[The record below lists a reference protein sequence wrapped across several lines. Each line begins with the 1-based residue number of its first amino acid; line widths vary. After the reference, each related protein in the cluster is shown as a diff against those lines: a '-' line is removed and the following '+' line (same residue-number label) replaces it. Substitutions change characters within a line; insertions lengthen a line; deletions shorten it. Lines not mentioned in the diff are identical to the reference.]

1 MSTEIRHFEKVGKKF
16 CEKIL
21 TKNTILSKG
30 NISYLHLKVT
40 REIKRLKME
49 ESPPQNTNSEITNN
63 TQSKKDCP
71 FCHSQNIGQTLLEH
85 TLNCA
90 EYEKVLDE
98 TTCPL
103 CHIEVD
109 GSMTF
114 HIVEHIKKKDATCT
128 ISNSGN

>member
-1 MSTEIRHFEKVGKKF
+1 M
-16 CEKIL
+16 
-21 TKNTILSKG
+21 
-30 NISYLHLKVT
+30 HLIIT
-40 REIKRLKME
+40 REINRPKME
-49 ESPPQNTNSEITNN
+49 ESSPQNTNFEITDK
-63 TQSKKDCP
+63 TMVPLEAAQSKNGCP
-71 FCHSQNIGQTLLEH
+71 FCHSQNIDQTLLEH

-114 HIVEHIKKKDATCT
+114 HLFEHIKKKEATCNT
-128 ISNSGN
+128 ISNAGN

>member
-1 MSTEIRHFEKVGKKF
+1 
-16 CEKIL
+16 
-21 TKNTILSKG
+21 
-30 NISYLHLKVT
+30 
-40 REIKRLKME
+40 ME
-49 ESPPQNTNSEITNN
+49 ESPPQNTNFEITDK
-63 TQSKKDCP
+63 TMVPLEAAQSKNGCP
-71 FCHSQNIGQTLLEH
+71 FCHSQNIDQTLLEH

-114 HIVEHIKKKDATCT
+114 HLFEHIKKKEATCT
-128 ISNSGN
+128 ISKTGNYRVYHIELVQTKWL

>member
-1 MSTEIRHFEKVGKKF
+1 
-16 CEKIL
+16 
-21 TKNTILSKG
+21 
-30 NISYLHLKVT
+30 
-40 REIKRLKME
+40 ME
-49 ESPPQNTNSEITNN
+49 ESPPQNTNSEITDKTRQTDKYLVPLEAAQPRQ
-63 TQSKKDCP
+63 TQSKNGCP
-71 FCHSQNIGQTLLEH
+71 FCHSQNIDQTLLEH

-114 HIVEHIKKKDATCT
+114 YLFEHIKKKEATCT
-128 ISNSGN
+128 ISNAGN

>member
-1 MSTEIRHFEKVGKKF
+1 
-16 CEKIL
+16 
-21 TKNTILSKG
+21 
-30 NISYLHLKVT
+30 
-40 REIKRLKME
+40 ME
-49 ESPPQNTNSEITNN
+49 ELHPQNTNSEITDKARQ
-63 TQSKKDCP
+63 TDKYLVPLEAAQSKNGCP

-114 HIVEHIKKKDATCT
+114 HIFEHIKKKDATFN
-128 ISNSGN
+128 ISTSGN

>member
-1 MSTEIRHFEKVGKKF
+1 M
-16 CEKIL
+16 
-21 TKNTILSKG
+21 
-30 NISYLHLKVT
+30 HLKVT
-40 REIKRLKME
+40 REIKSPNME
-49 ESPPQNTNSEITNN
+49 DSPRQNTNSEITDTTRQTNKYLVPLEAA
-63 TQSKKDCP
+63 QSKNGCP
-71 FCHSQNIGQTLLEH
+71 FCHSQNIDQTLLEH

-114 HIVEHIKKKDATCT
+114 HIFEHIKKKDATCT
-128 ISNSGN
+128 ISNAGN